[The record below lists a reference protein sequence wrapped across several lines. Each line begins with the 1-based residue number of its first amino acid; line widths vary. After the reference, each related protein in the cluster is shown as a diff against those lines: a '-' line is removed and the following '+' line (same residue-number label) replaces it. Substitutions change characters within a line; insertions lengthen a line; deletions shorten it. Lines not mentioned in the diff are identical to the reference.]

1 MAKIVL
7 KNIRKEYP
15 NFSKKRGEKN
25 QNVVAVENFDMEIN
39 DGEFVVFV
47 GPSGCGKSTTLRMI
61 AGLENITA
69 GELYIGDLLVN
80 DIPAKDR
87 NISMVFQN
95 YALYPHMTVYQNICF
110 PLNYARF
117 KHPVKAR
124 EIEIKNAEKEIAFG
138 KKILSKMEQKHA
150 DELHG
155 YSKEE
160 VEKKIKINEEVLA
173 NSKKQLEIAQT
184 TLEEMKPTKEECLQ
198 AKKVEKEDP
207 EHYKEDHAWIKCRKY
222 YEATRTRYSKKDK
235 EEIVNRVASL
245 VDVSNYLQRKPKA
258 LSGGQRQR
266 VALAR
271 ALVRTPKAFLL
282 DEPLSNLDAKLRTQ
296 MRSEIVALHNKIKT
310 TFIYVTH
317 DQVEA
322 MTMGDRIV
330 VMSMGKVQ
338 QISTPTDLFDNP
350 KNKFVAGFIGTPQ
363 MNFFAVD
370 LKVEKNK
377 IIINFD
383 EQNKLSFALDEV
395 GTIDKEY
402 VDGFIHKVTL
412 GARSENILLSKKGI
426 PGVVKGIEIL
436 GNETRLFVE
445 SINEQK
451 NIVIRTYDRPNI
463 KMGDEIHYTIDPKK
477 IHLFDLS
484 PDEKAILKRGE

>member
-1 MAKIVL
+1 MGKIVL

-15 NFSKKRGEKN
+15 NVSKKRGEKL
-25 QNVVAVENFDMEIN
+25 QNVVAVEDFTMEIK

-61 AGLENITA
+61 AGLESITG
-69 GELYIGDLLVN
+69 GELYIDELLVN

-95 YALYPHMTVYQNICF
+95 YALYPHMTVFENICF

-124 EIEIKNAEKEIAFG
+124 ELEIKNAQSEINFG
-138 KKILSKMEQKHA
+138 KKVLAKMDKA
-150 DELHG
+150 GTDE
-155 YSKEE
+155 YKEYNRKDVLE
-160 VEKKIKINEEVLA
+160 KIKTNEEVLK
-173 NSKKQLEIAQT
+173 NSQKQLEEARQYLQEIAPTDEEIKSAKQ
-184 TLEEMKPTKEECLQ
+184 LEKDKPNDYKN
-198 AKKVEKEDP
+198 DP
-207 EHYKEDHAWIKCRKY
+207 VWQKCRKY
-222 YEATRTRYSKKDK
+222 YELTRTRYSKKDK
-235 EEIVNRVASL
+235 AEIVNEVAEL
-245 VDVSNYLQRKPKA
+245 VDVKEYLQRKPKA

-271 ALVRTPKAFLL
+271 ALVRSPKAFLL

-296 MRSEIVALHNKIKT
+296 MRSEIVSLHNKIKT

-338 QISTPTDLFDNP
+338 QISTPTDLFDHP

-363 MNFFAVD
+363 MNFFDASIEV
-370 LKVEKNK
+370 KKEK
-377 IIINFD
+377 INIFFD
-383 EQNKLSFALDEV
+383 DKDTLSFNLKELGAIKGDY
-395 GTIDKEY
+395 IDGEKHE
-402 VDGFIHKVTL
+402 VTL
-412 GARSENILLSKKGI
+412 GIRSEDILLSNKGVK
-426 PGVVKGIEIL
+426 GVVSAIEVL
-436 GNETRLFVE
+436 GNETHIFVDY
-445 SINEQK
+445 NDK
-451 NIVIRTYDRPNI
+451 KIVLRSYERPNI
-463 KMGDEIHYTIDPKK
+463 KIGDSIGFSLNPKK
-477 IHLFDLS
+477 IHLFAKS
-484 PDEKAILKRGE
+484 QDEESILDKGE